1 MLGSEIVTGL
11 KIDCWLLPADRFPAS
26 ALLSLSWIGLQHG
39 CASLLLQ
46 DAALSYPTI
55 GPLSRWVLPANR
67 LPWEGYGNIACF
79 KLTPFYHTLRQF
91 VNHKVYIHVKGK
103 IVQCTDRPSPTRMVP
118 KPMAPAYRKGRIW
131 YLSRRC
137 VY

>member
-1 MLGSEIVTGL
+1 MLAVIHCSYLPTQRHPKNKKASPRVFGSQARRVVTMLGSEIVTGL

-91 VNHKVYIHVKGK
+91 VNHKVY
-103 IVQCTDRPSPTRMVP
+103 
-118 KPMAPAYRKGRIW
+118 
-131 YLSRRC
+131 
-137 VY
+137 